1 MKHERTFMVLDYET
15 FSELDIKKSGAFEY
29 AVHPS
34 TEILCVAF
42 KIGTREQLKSATTF
56 LWVPGVDGQP
66 FTIFYQALL
75 NPNIELVAHNAFFE
89 KMITKHIFGKRLNY
103 SNEYLQN
110 IPNERWHCTAALAR
124 SVGLP
129 GKLEMVGHALNMT
142 AKKDT
147 DGHRVMLKLCK
158 PRKPTKNNTDTRW
171 TPENNPE
178 DFQKLYDYCVKDI
191 GAEVELF
198 LKLPP
203 MHTKEREFWLLDQKI
218 NEHGFK
224 VDRQLVKSTLKLIKA
239 ETENLDKL
247 AAEMTDGALNST
259 RQNAALL
266 NYLKE
271 KCETVLPNLQAQT
284 IEDVLTNPLTR
295 ATFGNPVDLDEHAR
309 ELLEIR
315 SAISRAAT
323 SKFKAFEIRT
333 RYDGR
338 ARDNIIFY
346 GAHTG
351 RDAGTGLQPQ
361 NLFKS
366 VFSHD
371 DVLTGIELI
380 KSGDRHTIEALYKK
394 PLTLYASVIRS
405 CIVAKDGYTLDVGDF
420 STVEVRVLFW
430 LAEHAEGLKAFATGK
445 DLYIEMA
452 AEIYGDNAGEL
463 QLAHAAKTKD
473 AGNKR
478 QLGKQT
484 VLGAGFGIGVNGK
497 KFQATCKQYG
507 IDISISLAQKAIR
520 LYRKKHKPIPKFWET
535 IETAA
540 IRAVQNPGKA
550 FKHGLLIWECNRD
563 FLTVKLPI
571 GRRLFYYKP
580 RVTQKQTKFGPTPEL
595 SYMGIEAKSKKFL
608 RLSTWGGKL
617 TENVVQ
623 AVARDLLMESALRIE
638 NRGLSQ
644 VVLKVHDEIVGER
657 KRLPEGENDL
667 GGRKFIFDMETLPDW
682 AEGLPVKVEGWSEP
696 RYRK

>member
-1 MKHERTFMVLDYET
+1 MATVKQERKFMVLDYET

-42 KIGTREQLKSATTF
+42 KIGTREQLKSAPTH
-56 LWVPGVDGQP
+56 LWVPESHDCTDNAFQK
-66 FTIFYQALL
+66 FYQALL
-75 NPNIELVAHNAFFE
+75 NHHIELVAHNAFFE

-103 SNEYLQN
+103 SKEYLQN

-129 GKLEMVGHALNMT
+129 GKLEMVGHALNLT

-147 DGHRVMLKLCK
+147 DGHRVMLKLSK
-158 PRKPTKNNTDTRW
+158 PRKPTKNNDAVRW
-171 TPENNPE
+171 TPESAPD

-218 NEHGFK
+218 NERGFK
-224 VDRQLVKSTLKLIKA
+224 VDRGLVKSTLKLIKQ
-239 ETENLDKL
+239 ETEYLDNNIVEL
-247 AAEMTDGALNST
+247 TEGEVNSA
-259 RQNAALL
+259 RQNQAMID
-266 NYLKE
+266 YLKDNYSVE
-271 KCETVLPNLQAQT
+271 LPNMQAAT
-284 IEDVLTNPLTR
+284 ITEFLEKDIHEN
-295 ATFGNPVDLDEHAR
+295 AR
-309 ELLEIR
+309 VLLEIR
-315 SAISRAAT
+315 AAISRAAT
-323 SKFKAFEIRT
+323 SKFKAFENRT

-380 KSGDRHTIEALYKK
+380 KRGDRHTIEALYKK

-405 CIVAKDGYTLDVGDF
+405 CIVAEDGYTLDVGDF

-452 AEIYGDNAGEL
+452 ADIYGDNAGEL

-535 IETAA
+535 IEEAA

-550 FKHGLLIWECNRD
+550 FKHGLLTWECNRD

-571 GRRLFYYKP
+571 GRRLYYYKP

-638 NRGLSQ
+638 NRGLSR

-657 KRLPEGENDL
+657 KRLPAGENDL